1 MKRYAVIEYLVNIF
15 YWLAVLR
22 TCQEGTRPSR
32 GQGNGGV
39 PLAGVE
45 NGTLW
50 GETVVSILGLSKMRE
65 QIEINTGNII
75 VSYSS

>member
-1 MKRYAVIEYLVNIF
+1 MKRYAVIEYLVNIL

-22 TCQEGTRPSR
+22 TCHERTRPSR
-32 GQGNGGV
+32 GQGTGGV
-39 PLAGVE
+39 PLADVE

-50 GETVVSILGLSKMRE
+50 GETVVSTLGLSKMRE

-75 VSYSS
+75 VSCSN